1 MDRKQRT
8 FFQSAPFR
16 LRRNE
21 HLSRKS
27 FQRSRCEA
35 AGQSYTHEHAAKGM
49 TARFETQ
56 ACNLNTGCSI
66 VYMATNSSAVSL
78 LARSNWP

>member
-21 HLSRKS
+21 NVSRKS
-27 FQRSRCEA
+27 FERSRCET
-35 AGQSYTHEHAAKGM
+35 AGKRDTHEHAAKGM
-49 TARFETQ
+49 T
-56 ACNLNTGCSI
+56 TGAKKRKP
-66 VYMATNSSAVSL
+66 VT
-78 LARSNWP
+78 